1 LTVTEIDTGQLT
13 ATLRESLAIQTP
25 LAQDRERDPR
35 LRAFNEAF
43 IAPRLER
50 VGARVGYDQLGN
62 LTAYLDGTGSP
73 LMFAVYVMTHPAGT
87 MPHAFEPRL
96 VTADFGAGAEP
107 AIRGRGAC
115 EQRAGMCAVLAAVE
129 ACAGHPARRPVIV
142 ASLVSGESGSHDAVA
157 SAVDSLQDRPDAAVV
172 AVCTDNTLVVGHK
185 GRLDLHL
192 RAIGRAAH
200 SSSPQLGVN
209 AAEMLVAALPGVLA
223 ARRDAARH
231 PALGEATIALID
243 LESGPKGS
251 HTIPGYCTATL
262 DVRLL
267 PGDDPAAVMAQLTA
281 AGDGIQA
288 SQGNTMLPAQVPE
301 TADIVRDLRA
311 ASQRATGQ
319 PARVRWFAASTD
331 MGYLN
336 SAGIPTVCFGPG
348 DERLAHTDE
357 DQVAV
362 SQVAA
367 AARIYA
373 ELITDGR

>member
-1 LTVTEIDTGQLT
+1 MTVTEIDTGQLT
-13 ATLRESLAIQTP
+13 ATLRESLAIETP
-25 LAQDRERDPR
+25 LAEERERDPR

-43 IAPRLER
+43 MAPRLER
-50 VGARVGYDQLGN
+50 LGARISYDPIGN

-87 MPHAFEPRL
+87 MPRAFEPQL
-96 VTADFGAGAEP
+96 VTGFGAGAEP

-129 ACAGHPARRPVIV
+129 ACAGHHARRPVIV
-142 ASLVSGESGSHDAVA
+142 SSLVSGESGSHDAVA
-157 SAVDSLQDRPDAAVV
+157 SAVASLEYRPDAAVV
-172 AVCTDNTLVVGHK
+172 AVCTDNTLVIGHK

-209 AAEMLVAALPGVLA
+209 AAEAMVAALPAVLA
-223 ARRDAARH
+223 ARQDTARH
-231 PALGEATIALID
+231 PALGAATIALID

-267 PGDDPAAVMAQLTA
+267 PDDDPAAVMVQLTA
-281 AGDGIQA
+281 AGDGLQA

-301 TADIVRDLRA
+301 TAAIVRDLLA
-311 ASQRATGQ
+311 ASERATGQ

-336 SAGIPTVCFGPG
+336 SAGIPAVCFGPG

-357 DQVAV
+357 DQVTV
-362 SQVAA
+362 SQVVAA
-367 AARIYA
+367 AKIYT
-373 ELITDGR
+373 ELIADGR